1 MSVVHYIFFSSILF
15 YSTFIKLDDGKYAC
29 DIFFD
34 FQKAHCQLQICWNK
48 QKKFKCTSI
57 NYGVPQGSDLGPL
70 LFLIYINDLNGA
82 VTHWKVH
89 YFADDTNVI
98 CQQFFERQKQK
109 GQL

>member
-1 MSVVHYIFFSSILF
+1 MVSMPVTYFSIFKRHTVNYKFVEINKKSSNVLP
-15 YSTFIKLDDGKYAC
+15 
-29 DIFFD
+29 
-34 FQKAHCQLQICWNK
+34 
-48 QKKFKCTSI
+48 I

-82 VTHWKVH
+82 VTHWKVR